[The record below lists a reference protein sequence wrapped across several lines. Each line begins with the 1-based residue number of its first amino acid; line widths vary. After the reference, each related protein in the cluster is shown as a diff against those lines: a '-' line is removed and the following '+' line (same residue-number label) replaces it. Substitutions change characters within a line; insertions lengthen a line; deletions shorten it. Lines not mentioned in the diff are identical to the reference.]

1 MGTHVGEEQWER
13 MLRRGRLKCVLSD
26 GLLVGFQRS
35 DTERRTS
42 KRRRWSLRIEV
53 AAGRQDRQ
61 ELELIG
67 MTSKSHGLECK
78 INSKFLASS
87 QAVSGCVCVCT

>member
-35 DTERRTS
+35 DTGRCTS

-67 MTSKSHGLECK
+67 MTHARLKVPMMILRVENLFE
-78 INSKFLASS
+78 IDIA
-87 QAVSGCVCVCT
+87 